1 MKSNRASVG
10 GEQRKSNMVSPPF
23 LFPRQT
29 GRKKTGVIVS
39 CFNAL
44 FSCDKVWILAKDD
57 KRRCFSFNSDRDKE
71 LQGFFKIKNKVY
83 LRIMWRLQ

>member
-1 MKSNRASVG
+1 VG
-10 GEQRKSNMVSPPF
+10 GEQRKSNMVSPP
-23 LFPRQT
+23 LFISKTDRP
-29 GRKKTGVIVS
+29 KKTGVIVS